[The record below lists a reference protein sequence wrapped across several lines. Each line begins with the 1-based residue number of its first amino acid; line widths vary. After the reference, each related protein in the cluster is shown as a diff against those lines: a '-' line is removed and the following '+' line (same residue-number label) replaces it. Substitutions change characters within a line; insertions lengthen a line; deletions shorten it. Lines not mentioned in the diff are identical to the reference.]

1 MLKNGVIIS
10 LDFHRR
16 MILREGDSLHDSFI
30 LFLSNL
36 QAKGKQPKTISTYEG
51 VLKQFARWVEET
63 TGETYSPEQVT
74 PIDVAEYRRYLLE
87 RFKPATINKILV
99 TLKTYFHELI
109 QQRYLTESPVSAV
122 RMVQQGRKAPRWL
135 SRKEQLAL
143 IRQVQKGKKPR
154 HKRDLAIIQLLLH
167 TGLRLE
173 ELCNLRLEDI
183 QISERK
189 GKVVIRQGKGL
200 KWREVPLNKDVRD
213 ALNQYIGVRESN
225 SLWYFTSTRSDQM
238 TTRSVQFL
246 VQKYA
251 NLANL
256 EHCSPH
262 TLRHTFC
269 HELAVR
275 GTSLDI
281 IATLAGHMTA
291 DGRPNVATTAIYTT
305 PGEQDLRRAVDRL
318 SWE

>member
-1 MLKNGVIIS
+1 
-10 LDFHRR
+10 
-16 MILREGDSLHDSFI
+16 
-30 LFLSNL
+30 LFLSQL
-36 QAKGKQPKTISTYEG
+36 QAKGKQPKTISTYES
-51 VLKQFARWVEET
+51 VLRQFAHWMEET
-63 TGETYSPEQVT
+63 AGELFRPGDVT

-87 RFKPATINKILV
+87 RCKPATINKNFV
-99 TLKTYFHELI
+99 TLKSYFNW
-109 QQRYLTESPVSAV
+109 LTQTGRVAESPVGFIRAV
-122 RMVQQGRKAPRWL
+122 KQGQRAPRWL
-135 SRKEQLAL
+135 DRKEQLAL
-143 IRQVQKGKKPR
+143 IRKVQKGKKPR
-154 HKRDLAIIQLLLH
+154 DKRNLTIIQLLLH
-167 TGLRLE
+167 SGLRLE
-173 ELCNLRLEDI
+173 ELCNLRQEDI
-183 QISERK
+183 EISDRK
-189 GKVVIRQGKGL
+189 GKVIVRQGKGL

-213 ALNQYIGVRESN
+213 ALNQYLDVRDSESP
-225 SLWYFTSTRSDQM
+225 WYFFSTRSEQM
-238 TTRSVQFL
+238 TPRSVQFI

-251 NLANL
+251 KAANL

-275 GTSLDI
+275 GIPLDV